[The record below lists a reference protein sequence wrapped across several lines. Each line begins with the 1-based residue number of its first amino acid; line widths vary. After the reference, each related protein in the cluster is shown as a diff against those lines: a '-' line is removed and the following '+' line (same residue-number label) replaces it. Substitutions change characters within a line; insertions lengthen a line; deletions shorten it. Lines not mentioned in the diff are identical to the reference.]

1 MSRSNWPYSSSI
13 TKVNDKETTPNF
25 FTKYVSFRQNI
36 YYNSQIWL
44 TIKIRHSVS
53 YIIRDLLG
61 HRINSLSKH
70 NLDNKLFW
78 TFWTVKFFGTY
89 IARVNFDFNRYRRGV
104 ETFPQAKTSKSG
116 HAIFSLFSDA
126 SERRVWL
133 SAESKILAFTFER
146 FRLYR
151 LRVSLISL
159 NCFLIQLLVINF

>member
-89 IARVNFDFNRYRRGV
+89 IARVNFDNSKREMGDGKASLLLELLSTPV
-104 ETFPQAKTSKSG
+104 LTSPV
-116 HAIFSLFSDA
+116 SD
-126 SERRVWL
+126 
-133 SAESKILAFTFER
+133 IY
-146 FRLYR
+146 LYSMIR
-151 LRVSLISL
+151 IYYYYE
-159 NCFLIQLLVINF
+159 NIKFIYIYIYIH